1 MKRIRTLRTA
11 KGLSLKQ
18 LGHILGVAEST
29 VSLYE
34 TGKRQPDHAILLKL
48 ADFFQVSTDYL
59 LERTDDATA
68 PASNIKKAA
77 SLEAG
82 SLKDQFMILLLESG
96 LIEKEEDITPEQA
109 RLLKETLQATL
120 KLLKS

>member
-82 SLKDQFMILLLESG
+82 PLKDQFMILLLESG

-109 RLLKETLQATL
+109 RLLKETLQARL

>member
-1 MKRIRTLRTA
+1 MKRIRTLRMA
-11 KGLSLKQ
+11 RGLSLKQ

-34 TGKRQPDHAILLKL
+34 TGKRQPDHTILLKL

-59 LERTDDATA
+59 LERTDDIA
-68 PASNIKKAA
+68 PLTTSTKETI
-77 SLEAG
+77 SSGAG
-82 SLKDQFMILLLESG
+82 LLKDQFITLLLESG

-109 RLLKETLQATL
+109 HLLKETLQATL